1 MLLTECILKKSY
13 LKDLNPS
20 VAIFGDRVS
29 KKALKIKWGCKGG
42 AQIQQDQ
49 CLMRRDTRKL
59 TLSLS
64 IPPASS
70 PEQPPICFR
79 SPWIYLFWLIWC
91 KHDPSLSG
99 KLSRFLHAVPCVR
112 AVFPFCGQ
120 RTLHGANMS
129 HASQPF
135 SVDGYLGSFYLLAA
149 MNSFKNLH
157 KNTCFGFC
165 FQVFRA

>member
-1 MLLTECILKKSY
+1 MMLMVKEWYRILYILHTIIILDNVNYIYIGIWHMLWTECVLKKSY

-64 IPPASS
+64 IPPHLLCPGRQGPRRDHVRTARRLPSATHGDSS
-70 PEQPPICFR
+70 FQP
-79 SPWIYLFWLIWC
+79 Y
-91 KHDPSLSG
+91 
-99 KLSRFLHAVPCVR
+99 
-112 AVFPFCGQ
+112 
-120 RTLHGANMS
+120 
-129 HASQPF
+129 
-135 SVDGYLGSFYLLAA
+135 
-149 MNSFKNLH
+149 
-157 KNTCFGFC
+157 
-165 FQVFRA
+165 